1 MLAKGLILLF
11 TILMHIYYLIDC
23 SAITNRFVM
32 GKWIAKY
39 DPTVEESYQT
49 TIGLFSIEK
58 FKYF

>member
-1 MLAKGLILLF
+1 
-11 TILMHIYYLIDC
+11 MHIYYLIDC